1 MAAPY
6 RIILR
11 QAARAIN
18 AVTGTNRTDLEA
30 AYLTSPLTAV
40 QIGDSNFTFSMII
53 DKLVD
58 TVGQIVQ
65 AYAGVPGHP
74 FRAFNVSQTA
84 NLANGAQRPSV
95 NSAARPIVGVP
106 GAVRDASDNTKLLK
120 RQPVQVIES
129 LIAGVA
135 DGSVTGTYYYYDFVE
150 DRIYHTR
157 TNVVMD
163 VCTWD
168 ATVELAAVAANG
180 NAPIAD
186 ACIPVAV
193 AGLISQL
200 VLDDEF
206 AQQATLFRN
215 YFEGALADTRA
226 GKSNFGTPPPL
237 IAGENK

>member
-1 MAAPY
+1 MAISY
-6 RIILR
+6 RQILR
-11 QAARAIN
+11 ESSRAVN
-18 AVTGTNRTDLEA
+18 AVTGVTPAALES
-30 AYLTSPLTAV
+30 AYMTSPLTST
-40 QIGDSNFTFSMII
+40 QIGDSNFTISMII
-53 DKLVD
+53 DKLVG

-84 NLANGAQRPSV
+84 NLANGAAKPSV

-106 GAVRDASDNTKLLK
+106 GAVRDTTTSILLK
-120 RQPVQVIES
+120 RQPIQSIES
-129 LIAGVA
+129 IIAGIA
-135 DGSVTGTYYYYDFVE
+135 DGSLTGTYHYYDFVE

-168 ATVELAAVAANG
+168 ATVELAAVAAG

-186 ACIPVAV
+186 ACLPIAV
-193 AGLISQL
+193 AGLVSVL

-206 AQQATLFRN
+206 VAQASLFRN
-215 YFEGALADTRA
+215 YFETALADTRA
-226 GKSNFGTPPPL
+226 GKSQFQPPPPL
-237 IAGENK
+237 VMGENK